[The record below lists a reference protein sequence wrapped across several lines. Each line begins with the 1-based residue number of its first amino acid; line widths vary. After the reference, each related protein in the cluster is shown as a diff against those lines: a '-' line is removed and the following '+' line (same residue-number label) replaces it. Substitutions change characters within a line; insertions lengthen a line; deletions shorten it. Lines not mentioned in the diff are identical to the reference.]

1 MAILAGAPLRK
12 SRRSARL
19 RPLGITEMCA
29 TYRASG
35 RVGRTATLILGVI
48 LSGCTVVPGAHIS
61 GSGVNGVVTL
71 QKDAVDLIPITQGLI
86 HEMRSQ
92 QAWVV
97 QVASFVDKSK
107 AKKMQRVLVSHGF
120 SVFSKSLH
128 INGENHHSVFIGP
141 KSDESSA
148 QAIKRK
154 VDSQFGTQS
163 IVLNSPEADS
173 DSNMALQGQLEDYTY
188 LVGAGDVLNIT
199 VWDHPELTIPQS
211 GNRSAAEAGNVVHK
225 DGTIFYPYVGKV
237 PVVGRHVTKI
247 REDITRDL
255 GRYIKEPQVDVSV
268 AAFRSQ
274 RVFVSGA
281 VKEPSTVPVTNV
293 PMTLLD
299 ALNAC
304 GGMAP
309 DADWRSVTLTSTR
322 GGELIKET
330 LDLSAL
336 YQRGV
341 LSQNRLL
348 GPNDVLHVPRNDA
361 LKVFVMGDVM
371 KAGTQRIDRSGLTL
385 AEALNNVGGINE
397 ATADAA
403 GIFVLRA
410 NDQASKLVDIYQLDA
425 SMGPMLV
432 LSTQFRLEP
441 MDIVYVTSAPI
452 ARWNKLLTK
461 LTSSLTG
468 IYQIDRINNG
478 N

>member
-1 MAILAGAPLRK
+1 
-12 SRRSARL
+12 
-19 RPLGITEMCA
+19 MCA
-29 TYRASG
+29 TYKTSS
-35 RVGRTATLILGVI
+35 RVGRTAILILGFI
-48 LSGCTVVPGAHIS
+48 LGGCTVVPGAHIS
-61 GSGVNGVVTL
+61 GSGVNGVVTV

-86 HEMRSQ
+86 REMRSQ

-107 AKKMQRVLVSHGF
+107 AKEMQRVLVSKGF
-120 SVFSKSLH
+120 RVFSKSLH
-128 INGENHHSVFIGP
+128 INGENHHRVFIGP

-148 QAIKRK
+148 QAIKQK
-154 VDSQFGTQS
+154 VDSQFDTQS

-173 DSNMALQGQLEDYTY
+173 DSNMALQGQMENYTY

-211 GNRSAAEAGNVVHK
+211 GQRSAAEAGNVVHK

-237 PVVGRHVTKI
+237 PVVGRHVTEI

-281 VKEPSTVPVTNV
+281 VMEPSTVPVTNV

-452 ARWNKLLTK
+452 ARWNKLLTQ

>member
-1 MAILAGAPLRK
+1 MRK
-12 SRRSARL
+12 SRCSARL
-19 RPLGITEMCA
+19 RPLGIIEMCA
-29 TYRASG
+29 TFKASG
-35 RVGRTATLILGVI
+35 RVGRAATLILGVM
-48 LSGCTVVPGAHIS
+48 LGGCTVVPGAHIS
-61 GSGVNGVVTL
+61 GGGVNGVSTM

-107 AKKMQRVLVSHGF
+107 AKEMQRVLVSNGF
-120 SVFSKSLH
+120 SVFSKNVH
-128 INGENHHSVFIGP
+128 ISGENHHRVYIGP

-154 VDSQFGTQS
+154 VDSQFGTQG
-163 IVLNSPEADS
+163 IVSNSPEADS

-211 GNRSAAEAGNVVHK
+211 GNRSASESGNVVHK
-225 DGTIFYPYVGKV
+225 DGAIFYPYVGTV
-237 PVVGRHVTKI
+237 PVVGRHVTEI
-247 REDITRDL
+247 REDITRGL

-452 ARWNKLLTK
+452 ARWNKLLTH
-461 LTSSLTG
+461 LTGSLSG
-468 IYQIDRINNG
+468 IYQIDRMNNR
-478 N
+478 

>member
-1 MAILAGAPLRK
+1 M
-12 SRRSARL
+12 
-19 RPLGITEMCA
+19 
-29 TYRASG
+29 
-35 RVGRTATLILGVI
+35 VGRAATLILGVI

-61 GSGVNGVVTL
+61 GGGVNGVVTL

-86 HEMRSQ
+86 REMRLQ

-107 AKKMQRVLVSHGF
+107 AKEMQRVLVSNGF
-120 SVFSKSLH
+120 SVFIKSLH
-128 INGENHHSVFIGP
+128 ISGENHHRVYIGP

-148 QAIKRK
+148 QAIKQK

-163 IVLNSPEADS
+163 IVSNSPEADS

-211 GNRSAAEAGNVVHK
+211 GQRSASEAGNVVHK
-225 DGTIFYPYVGKV
+225 DGAIFYPYVGKV
-237 PVVGRHVTKI
+237 PVVGRHVTEI
-247 REDITRDL
+247 REDITRGL

-274 RVFVSGA
+274 RAFVSGA
-281 VKEPSTVPVTNV
+281 VMEPSTVPVTNG
-293 PMTLLD
+293 PTTLLD

-322 GGELIKET
+322 GGELVKET

-361 LKVFVMGDVM
+361 LKVFVMGDVI

-452 ARWNKLLTK
+452 ARWNKLLTQ
-461 LTSSLTG
+461 LTG
-468 IYQIDRINNG
+468 SLSGIYRIDRMNNR